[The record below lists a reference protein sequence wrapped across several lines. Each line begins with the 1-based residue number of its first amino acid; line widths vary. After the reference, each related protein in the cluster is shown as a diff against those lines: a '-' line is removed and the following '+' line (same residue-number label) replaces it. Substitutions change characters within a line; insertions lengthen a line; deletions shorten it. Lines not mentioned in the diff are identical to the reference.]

1 MTSKIAS
8 LFLIALLLIVSCTST
23 SGRDTSSSSETS
35 KKDITISGNIYNLDL
50 EKYGDQVSFGYHD
63 YILGDYQELKAN
75 IDTLTG
81 DFETKISTS
90 APLQI
95 YFYHNN
101 GIEVLVSPGDS
112 IHFKMDG
119 STTDKTA
126 FIDALEISGDAVQ
139 TNQNFMTFRREFE
152 PDYARNELEIK
163 KGDPDIY
170 KKYLDSLYE
179 ARNTQI
185 DEFISKNELTNTF
198 KDWLAVEKKH
208 AKSTAL
214 LQYPPYYNMFT
225 RQFLDIDPSYFN
237 EAMKVPSFSKKEL
250 ANGTLARDYI
260 QYYYYQLRTELQS
273 KLSPEELKDAKK
285 RDSVFYSTINTIAKD
300 NTLMAQL
307 ITLTS
312 LQGELN
318 NNTIEGYE
326 RNLTQI
332 ENLFSGSDFAGPLN
346 AKYTKVKNL
355 LEDPV
360 LPEGTELLT
369 FQSESPEGYLK
380 EIIANANGKVIY
392 IDNWATWCG
401 PCKSEF
407 KNSTPQLKEKFQ
419 KDVEFIYL
427 CHQSNQKLWKPS
439 IAEFKV
445 KGKHYFLS
453 QEESNP
459 IFKEINLQG
468 FPTYTIINK
477 KGEIVKSG
485 FEYRPSNTITSEI
498 LTELIAE

>member
-8 LFLIALLLIVSCTST
+8 LFLIALLLITSCTST
-23 SGRDTSSSSETS
+23 SGSDTSSSETS
-35 KKDITISGNIYNLDL
+35 KKDITISGNIHNLDVA
-50 EKYGDQVSFGYHD
+50 KFGDKVSFGYHD
-63 YILGDYQELKAN
+63 YMVGDYQELKAT
-75 IDTLTG
+75 IDTTTG
-81 DFETKISTS
+81 DFKTSISS
-90 APLQI
+90 IAPVQI

-101 GIEVLVSPGDS
+101 SLEIILSPGDS

-119 STTDKTA
+119 SLTDKTA
-126 FIDALEISGDAVQ
+126 FINTLEISGDAVQ
-139 TNQNFMTFRREFE
+139 TTKNLIAFHQDFK

-163 KGDPDIY
+163 KGDPESY
-170 KKYLDSLYE
+170 KKYVDSLYIE
-179 ARNTQI
+179 RNKKIQ
-185 DEFISKNELTNTF
+185 DFAANNELSSMF
-198 KDWLAVEKKH
+198 KNWLAVEEKY
-208 AKSTAL
+208 AKNVAL
-214 LQYPPYYNMFT
+214 LQYPPLYNMFT
-225 RQFLDIDPSYFN
+225 RQFLDVTPDYFN
-237 EAMKVPSFSKKEL
+237 DAMKVPNFTKEDL
-250 ANGTLARDYI
+250 ANNTLARNYI

-273 KLSPEELKDAKK
+273 KLSQEELKDPKK
-285 RDSVFYSTINTIAKD
+285 RDSVFYNTINTIAKD

-355 LEDPV
+355 LENPV
-360 LPEGTELLT
+360 LSEGTELLT

-427 CHQSNQKLWKPS
+427 CHQSEEKLWKPS
-439 IAEFKV
+439 ISEFKV

-477 KGEIVKSG
+477 KGDIVKSG